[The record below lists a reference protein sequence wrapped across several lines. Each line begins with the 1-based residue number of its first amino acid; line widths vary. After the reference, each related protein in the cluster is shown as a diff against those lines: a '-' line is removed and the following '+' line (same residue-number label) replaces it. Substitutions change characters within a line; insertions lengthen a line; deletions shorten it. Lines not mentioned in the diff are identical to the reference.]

1 MCVYMRS
8 TSLYVCVPAHVSSS
22 CTAHTPSS
30 TGHILFR
37 LAWCLGFFSQ
47 WELPLPHFQSQ
58 GFGWADLPHPPPRP
72 SRAGLLLGLL
82 GKASFCGGAN
92 PGDGKPAVPELG
104 HGQGRVCPRTRSAQK
119 AELDTHPASL
129 GLRALGAVRSLFR
142 LSQCEPDLCN
152 SQRSETTGIHFWSQY
167 VFEYES
173 ND

>member
-1 MCVYMRS
+1 MRS
-8 TSLYVCVPAHVSSS
+8 TSLYACVPACVSSS

-47 WELPLPHFQSQ
+47 WALPLPHFQSQ
-58 GFGWADLPHPPPRP
+58 RFGGADLPPHPGPPGQGCYWDCWGR
-72 SRAGLLLGLL
+72 LLS
-82 GKASFCGGAN
+82 AGGAD
-92 PGDGKPAVPELG
+92 PGDGKPAVAELG

-142 LSQCEPDLCN
+142 LSQCEPDFCN
-152 SQRSETTGIHFWSQY
+152 SQRSETTGIHFWSRN

-173 ND
+173 NDQ